1 VQEVPGAQ
9 LARAVVR
16 PVPAEDV
23 QGEDA
28 RVWDARAATGLDGD
42 AQALGA
48 PLWVPVSELA
58 ALNAVLFSSARHP
71 T

>member
-28 RVWDARAATGLDGD
+28 RVWTVRAEIVVDGGV
-42 AQALGA
+42 QASGA

-58 ALNAVLFSSARHP
+58 ALNAVLFSSVRLP